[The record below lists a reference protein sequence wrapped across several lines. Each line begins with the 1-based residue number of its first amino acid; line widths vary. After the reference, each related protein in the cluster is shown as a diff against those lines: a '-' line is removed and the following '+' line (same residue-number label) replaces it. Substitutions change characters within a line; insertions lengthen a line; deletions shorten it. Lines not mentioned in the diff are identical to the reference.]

1 MRVICPCSAVVEIID
16 DGRSYEVAAECPE
29 CVSNGGQYNK
39 SSAWHESDRDV
50 SQLDKLGKYKPA
62 ALEEKWPAKKQREP
76 HDKEPKRQG
85 GQSGREQQTP
95 RPSSQSKRQGR
106 KQHR

>member
-1 MRVICPCSAVVEIID
+1 VISIID
-16 DGRSYEVAAECPE
+16 DGRNLEVLAPCVEC
-29 CVSNGGQYNK
+29 SKTGDYTK
-39 SSAWHESDRDV
+39 SSHWVESDRDV

-85 GQSGREQQTP
+85 GQGGREQPAPQN
-95 RPSSQSKRQGR
+95 SSQSRGKGR

>member
-1 MRVICPCSAVVEIID
+1 MRVICPCSAVVAIVD
-16 DGRSYEVAAECPE
+16 DGRNLEVLAPCVEC
-29 CVSNGGQYNK
+29 SKTGDYTK
-39 SSAWHESDRDV
+39 SSHWVESDRDV

-76 HDKEPKRQG
+76 HDKEPKTQG
-85 GQSGREQQTP
+85 GQSGRQQP
-95 RPSSQSKRQGR
+95 ASSASKIERRQGR